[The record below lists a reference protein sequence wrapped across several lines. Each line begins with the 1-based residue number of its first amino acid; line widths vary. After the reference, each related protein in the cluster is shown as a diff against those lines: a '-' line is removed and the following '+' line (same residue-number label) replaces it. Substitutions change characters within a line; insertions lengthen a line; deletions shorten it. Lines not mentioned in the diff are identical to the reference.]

1 MAGVKQ
7 AEHVHFYAVL
17 AADDEGR
24 RAYLDQA
31 YRLGRDF

>member
-7 AEHVHFYAVL
+7 AEHVYLYAVV
-17 AADDEGR
+17 AADNAKRSE
-24 RAYLDQA
+24 YLNQA